1 MAENYDVIIVGSGA
15 GGGTLAH
22 TLAPSGK
29 RILLLERGNFLPREL
44 GNWDPGTVFV
54 DGRYISPDSWF
65 DADGKAF
72 QPQVHYYVGGAT
84 KLYGAA
90 LYRLRPEDFGE
101 IKHADGPS
109 PAWPLSYDEFEPWYT
124 KAEWLYQVH
133 GTHGEDPTEGH
144 CSKDYPW
151 PAVSHEPRVQQ
162 ISDALAAG
170 GYHPFHAP
178 VGILLNEADRPLSA
192 CIRCA
197 TCDGYPCL
205 VHAKSDADVIAVRP
219 LLDQPNV
226 TLLVNAEVERL
237 DTDPSGRTVT
247 RVQVTRD
254 GKQEFYEGD
263 IVVVSAGAAN
273 SARILL
279 RSASDQHPAGLAN
292 GSDQVGRNYMY
303 HNSKA
308 IVALDKERNDT
319 VFQKTLGLNDFYL
332 AGNGREWPLGNIQML
347 GKSNAM
353 AMKGEEPKL
362 TKLAPKWSLEEV
374 ARHAVDFWL
383 TTEDVPKPDNRVTVD
398 RDGRVHLAYQAD
410 ERRRGGRAVPRAA
423 EGAQPHRDRRPS
435 RAEQELLRQH
445 GRARGRRRP
454 SVGHL
459 PVRHGSGHVGT
470 RRQLQGARGRQPL
483 RRGHQLFP
491 EHRGREPGPHRHGQR
506 DPRRRAPAEPDGLTF
521 LSRLRKVTR
530 R

>member
-1 MAENYDVIIVGSGA
+1 MCRVHRPGTFGYVAENYDVIIVGSGA

-22 TLAPSGK
+22 TLASSGK

-54 DGRYISPDSWF
+54 DGRYISPDTWF

-101 IKHADGPS
+101 IKHADGLS

-178 VGILLNEADRPLSA
+178 VGILLNEANRPLSA

-205 VHAKSDADVIAVRP
+205 VHAKSDADIIAVRP

-237 DTDPSGRTVT
+237 ETDPSGRTVT
-247 RVQVTRD
+247 RVQVNRD
-254 GKQEFYEGD
+254 GKPGVLRGRHRGGLGRGGQQRQDPAPVGLRPAPGRPGQRVGPGRPQLHVPQQQGHRGARQGAQRHGVPEDARPERLLPRGERPGMA
-263 IVVVSAGAAN
+263 AG
-273 SARILL
+273 
-279 RSASDQHPAGLAN
+279 QHPDA
-292 GSDQVGRNYMY
+292 
-303 HNSKA
+303 
-308 IVALDKERNDT
+308 
-319 VFQKTLGLNDFYL
+319 
-332 AGNGREWPLGNIQML
+332 REVQ
-347 GKSNAM
+347 
-353 AMKGEEPKL
+353 
-362 TKLAPKWSLEEV
+362 
-374 ARHAVDFWL
+374 
-383 TTEDVPKPDNRVTVD
+383 
-398 RDGRVHLAYQAD
+398 RDGHEGRGAQAHQAGP
-410 ERRRGGRAVPRAA
+410 EVGPGGGRPARRG
-423 EGAQPHRDRRPS
+423 
-435 RAEQELLRQH
+435 LL
-445 GRARGRRRP
+445 AD
-454 SVGHL
+454 
-459 PVRHGSGHVGT
+459 
-470 RRQLQGARGRQPL
+470 
-483 RRGHQLFP
+483 
-491 EHRGREPGPHRHGQR
+491 HRGRAQAGQPGDGG
-506 DPRRRAPAEPDGLTF
+506 PRRSRAP
-521 LSRLRKVTR
+521 RLPARPTTPR
-530 R
+530 RTGYTTSSGRCSTTSGSPPITC